1 MRLEKALDKLLVV
14 EFWDHVS
21 QSEDL
26 VYVVSLGRL
35 GRITS
40 DSITLYHWTSY
51 EQEAKLT
58 ELEDNHE
65 FLTIARSTI
74 ARWAVFNPARWHK
87 SK

>member
-1 MRLEKALDKLLVV
+1 MRLEKAKDKVLVV
-14 EFWDHVS
+14 EFWDHVR

-26 VYVVSLGRL
+26 VYCVVSGRL
-35 GRITS
+35 GKINR

-58 ELEDNHE
+58 ELEDNHD
-65 FLTIARSTI
+65 FMTIARSTI
-74 ARWAVFNPARWHK
+74 VRWSVFNPVRWHK